1 MQDPP
6 PRRTRRRPPGG
17 PNTSLPLIPILI
29 GVIVLGFVIG
39 AGLSLFGKGE
49 PAIVSVTE
57 SPSAAAT
64 VPPPSALADTPPPL
78 PSPTPRPQSPVP
90 RRSVLALRVEPRSS
104 ALPAVMSASPA
115 AATTPALVANSATE
129 PAGAATAT
137 AGTAASDAAATTAT
151 PPTPVPAEAPG
162 PAGAANSPR
171 VTPGAPAGP
180 NAAAAREPLL
190 ASATPA
196 LASATPAEAPP
207 AAAPVTSQSR
217 VAVSGSTT
225 PFARLAASVVRVYLS
240 AVARGDRDS
249 AAAELAAPPAGALVE
264 ESVVDGATQVRAVE
278 VHGTGDIVTVNVDL
292 KTAAGPYSAQFTVEK
307 SPTGAALIADHSIIK
322 S

>member
-6 PRRTRRRPPGG
+6 PRRTRRPPAGG
-17 PNTSLPLIPILI
+17 AGTALPLVPILI

-49 PAIVSVTE
+49 PPIVSVAE

-64 VPPPSALADTPPPL
+64 SVRPAPLADTPEPL
-78 PSPTPRPQSPVP
+78 PSPSPRPQSPAP
-90 RRSVLALRVEPRSS
+90 RRSVLALRAEPRTSTRPVV
-104 ALPAVMSASPA
+104 LSASPPA
-115 AATTPALVANSATE
+115 AATAPALAANS
-129 PAGAATAT
+129 ATAT
-137 AGTAASDAAATTAT
+137 AGTAAATDAAGTAAATDAAVTAA
-151 PPTPVPAEAPG
+151 TPVPAEASG
-162 PAGAANSPR
+162 SAGAADSPR
-171 VTPGAPAGP
+171 VTPRAPA
-180 NAAAAREPLL
+180 
-190 ASATPA
+190 ATA
-196 LASATPAEAPP
+196 P
-207 AAAPVTSQSR
+207 AAAPVASGNP
-217 VAVSGSTT
+217 VVVSGSTT

-264 ESVVDGATQVRAVE
+264 EGVVDGATQVRAVE
-278 VHGTGDIVTVNVDL
+278 VHGTGDIVTVDVDL
-292 KTAAGPYSAQFTVEK
+292 KTSAGPYSAQFTVQK